1 MLNAIRFLEQVGR
14 EQMSSD
20 KYALAVAGLDVGEPQ
35 RKALNDCDPAALVT
49 LLSAPTSMFFG
60 IFAPDEQPDEEKPS
74 RDLPEEPSEDPEKQ
88 D

>member
-20 KYALAVAGLDVGEPQ
+20 QYVAALTSLDVTEQQRQALAT
-35 RKALNDCDPAALVT
+35 CDQAALVK

-60 IFAPDEQPDEEKPS
+60 IFAPDEQPDEEMPA
-74 RDLPEEPSEDPEKQ
+74 RELPEEPSEEPEKQ

>member
-14 EQMSSD
+14 EQMSPDQYVAAVTSLEVTEQQRQ
-20 KYALAVAGLDVGEPQ
+20 ALAT
-35 RKALNDCDPAALVT
+35 CDQAELVK

-60 IFAPDEQPDEEKPS
+60 VFAPEELPDDEMPAREM
-74 RDLPEEPSEDPEKQ
+74 PEEPTDEPERQ

>member
-14 EQMSSD
+14 EQMAPD
-20 KYALAVAGLDVGEPQ
+20 EYALAVAGLDVGEPQ
-35 RKALNDCDPAALVT
+35 RKALSDCDPAALVT

-60 IFAPDEQPDEEKPS
+60 IFAPNEQPDEEMPA
-74 RDLPEEPSEDPEKQ
+74 REMPEEPSEDPERQ

>member
-20 KYALAVAGLDVGEPQ
+20 QYVAAVACLEVSDLQRQALAT
-35 RKALNDCDPAALVT
+35 CDQGALVK

-60 IFAPDEQPDEEKPS
+60 VFAPEELPDEDMPAREQ
-74 RDLPEEPSEDPEKQ
+74 PEEPADEPEQ
-88 D
+88 QG

>member
-20 KYALAVAGLDVGEPQ
+20 DYASAVAALDVSELQ
-35 RKALNDCDPAALVT
+35 RQALQAGDQAALVT
-49 LLSAPTSMFFG
+49 LLNAPTSMFFG
-60 IFAPDEQPDEEKPS
+60 VFAPEEQPDEEMPA
-74 RDLPEEPSEDPEKQ
+74 RELPEEPSEEPEKQ

>member
-20 KYALAVAGLDVGEPQ
+20 QYVAAVNGLDVDEQQ
-35 RKALNDCDPAALVT
+35 RQALAMCDQAALVE

-60 IFAPDEQPDEEKPS
+60 VFAPEELPDEEMPA
-74 RDLPEEPSEDPEKQ
+74 RELPEEPADEPDQK

>member
-14 EQMSSD
+14 EQMSPDQYVAAVSSLEVTEQQRQ
-20 KYALAVAGLDVGEPQ
+20 ALAT
-35 RKALNDCDPAALVT
+35 CDQAALVN

-60 IFAPDEQPDEEKPS
+60 VFAPEELPDQEMPARE
-74 RDLPEEPSEDPEKQ
+74 LPEEPADEPDQK

>member
-20 KYALAVAGLDVGEPQ
+20 QYVAAVTCLEVSEQQRQALAE
-35 RKALNDCDPAALVT
+35 CDQSALVK
-49 LLSAPTSMFFG
+49 LLGAPTSMFFG
-60 IFAPDEQPDEEKPS
+60 VFAPEELPDEEMPA
-74 RDLPEEPSEDPEKQ
+74 RELPEGPADEPEQQ

>member
-1 MLNAIRFLEQVGR
+1 MLNAIGFLEQVGR

-20 KYALAVAGLDVGEPQ
+20 QYVAALTCLEVTEQERQALAA
-35 RKALNDCDPAALVT
+35 CDQTALVE

-60 IFAPDEQPDEEKPS
+60 VFAPAELPDDEMPARE
-74 RDLPEEPSEDPEKQ
+74 LPEEPGDEPEQQ

>member
-20 KYALAVAGLDVGEPQ
+20 DYALAVAGLDVGEPQ
-35 RKALNDCDPAALVT
+35 RKALSECDSAALVT
-49 LLSAPTSMFFG
+49 LLRAPTSMFFG
-60 IFAPDEQPDEEKPS
+60 IFAPEEQPDEEMPA

>member
-20 KYALAVAGLDVGEPQ
+20 EYALAVAGLEVSEPQ
-35 RKALNDCDPAALVT
+35 RKALNACDHAALVT
-49 LLSAPTSMFFG
+49 LLGAPTSMFFG
-60 IFAPDEQPDEEKPS
+60 IFAPDEQPDEEMPA
-74 RDLPEEPSEDPEKQ
+74 RELPEDPSEEPEKQ